1 MRGAGLAIVCALW
14 AGTALAGDPVD
25 GTWKTL
31 PDDNGNFGY
40 VVFAPCGPKLCG
52 TLTKSFDKKGAPMK
66 SPNIGKKIVWD
77 MLDRG
82 HGHYD
87 SGKIWAPDRNK
98 TYASVMD
105 LKGDTLSVAGCIA
118 FGLICRSQKWTRVK

>member
-1 MRGAGLAIVCALW
+1 MRGVGLGLICALW
-14 AGTALAGDPVD
+14 AGAALAADPVQ

-40 VVFAPCGPKLCG
+40 VVITPCGEKLCG
-52 TLTKSFDKKGAPMK
+52 TLTESFDSTGKPMN

-82 HGHYD
+82 KGHYD
-87 SGKIWAPDRNK
+87 SGKIWAPDRDK
-98 TYASVMD
+98 TYSSTMS
-105 LKGDTLSVAGCIA
+105 LKGDTLSVAGCILA
-118 FGLICRSQKWTRVK
+118 GLICRSQNWTRVR

>member
-1 MRGAGLAIVCALW
+1 MRGAAVAIVLAFW
-14 AGTALAGDPVD
+14 AGAALAGDPVE

-31 PDDNGNFGY
+31 PDDNGDFGY
-40 VVFAPCGPKLCG
+40 VVFAPCGERLCG
-52 TLTKSFDKKGAPMK
+52 TLTKSFDSKGAPTA

-82 HGHYD
+82 KGHYD
-87 SGKIWAPDRNK
+87 SGKIWAPDRDK

-105 LKGDTLSVAGCIA
+105 LKGDTLSVAGCILG
-118 FGLICRSQKWTRVK
+118 GLICRSQKWARVN